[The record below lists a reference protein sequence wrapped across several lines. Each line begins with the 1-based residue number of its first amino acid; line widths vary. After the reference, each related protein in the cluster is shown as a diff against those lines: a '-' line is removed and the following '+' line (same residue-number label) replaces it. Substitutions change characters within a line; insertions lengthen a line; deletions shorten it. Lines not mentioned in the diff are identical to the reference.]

1 MERVR
6 RIACQRGVDSDHQ
19 PSRKITKFHNA
30 RIFLIFDTKAIETDL
45 SHVTLPGLDF
55 SSAERLKYLHG
66 LKEEIKAELSDPSDW
81 FVREMAVRVHSAQ
94 RITGQLQEKF
104 KPIVIDAIKAYI
116 NDRINE
122 GPSTAMEVEK
132 SAAEAPVVE
141 QAAEEE
147 SGGTVY
153 TDEKRRPLHCE
164 GNLRSRNRPH
174 ETHRKRHK
182 NILRH

>member
-1 MERVR
+1 
-6 RIACQRGVDSDHQ
+6 
-19 PSRKITKFHNA
+19 
-30 RIFLIFDTKAIETDL
+30 
-45 SHVTLPGLDF
+45 VTLPGLDF

-66 LKEEIKAELSDPSDW
+66 VKKEIKAELSDPSDW

-141 QAAEEE
+141 QTAEEE

-164 GNLRSRNRPH
+164 GNLRCRNRPH
-174 ETHRKRHK
+174 EANGKRHES
-182 NILRH
+182 ILRHYLRRQQEEILYSDALPAVVHLESISALYKHVDRIRNALRLKLA